1 MPRPPSAIAHVHSDA
16 TVPAGMIPTG
26 RPAVSTGP
34 VEGQGCRWNSRVTSR
49 DRYSFAES
57 GSGASAS
64 ATTAISNFARAGLI
78 ASASR
83 SSIVPDGR
91 DGRRGFRSEP
101 RDALFPSGRPLTH
114 TTSQFHVACP
124 RSLENARHR
133 YGRLLHH
140 RCQKASAET
149 PWCRDWRRYLKEAER
164 GARALGIRPVKAK
177 PAKTDPSPAR
187 KQ

>member
-1 MPRPPSAIAHVHSDA
+1 MPLELA
-16 TVPAGMIPTG
+16 
-26 RPAVSTGP
+26 
-34 VEGQGCRWNSRVTSR
+34 VTSR

-64 ATTAISNFARAGLI
+64 ATTAINNFARAGLI

-140 RCQKASAET
+140 RCQKASAKT

-187 KQ
+187 EAIIGSVGQGGTRAPGGNRVRHRARRVFLRLHFEDR